1 VALSVECRALDFQ
14 RIRLTLY
21 REANIAETAAM
32 STSNFLLYIAPLL
45 LLGVGLVV
53 YWVTGRED
61 DDRHLHP
68 GE

>member
-1 VALSVECRALDFQ
+1 
-14 RIRLTLY
+14 
-21 REANIAETAAM
+21 M